1 MAGGVINGAHA
12 VRLSVLHRALVLA
25 IAEVLAC
32 RRDATATGGLL
43 DLRYIYLRFFCLRL
57 CCLRL
62 LCLGLGH
69 YGVYL
74 CGIYLLRLHF
84 CGLFRRFFLV
94 ATESEDTAGD
104 AAADDEHACAE
115 RQFALVLFPP
125 RLRLLFHWIERLAAF
140 LTHEVGFLNFLNY
153 FFAGHVATFVVVTY
167 AFYLCHNCNVCF
179 NWLVCRGVLHTA
191 GVLQNAPTG
200 L

>member
-1 MAGGVINGAHA
+1 MIAPGCSW
-12 VRLSVLHRALVLA
+12 VR
-25 IAEVLAC
+25 
-32 RRDATATGGLL
+32 
-43 DLRYIYLRFFCLRL
+43 IYYWGR
-57 CCLRL
+57 
-62 LCLGLGH
+62 GH
-69 YGVYL
+69 YGVFLCGVYL
-74 CGIYLLRLHF
+74 CGVYLCGVYRRLHF
-84 CGLFRRFFLV
+84 FGLFRI
-94 ATESEDTAGD
+94 AAESEDTAGN
-104 AAADDEHACAE
+104 AAANDEHACAE

-125 RLRLLFHWIERLAAF
+125 RLRLLFHCIERLAAF

-153 FFAGHVATFVVVTY
+153 FFAGHVATFVVVAY